1 MPASNKQKITRSVS
15 INKYKKKE
23 IPSTNKSTT
32 SAQCRTVDR
41 LSKANPHL
49 QQSGR
54 VERGR
59 LVKRVQLQ
67 LWRGRVVWGSRS
79 GGSCIEKSRL
89 LLLLLLMRPLCVLLL
104 LVVMMVVRLLLLLT
118 GVGQ

>member
-1 MPASNKQKITRSVS
+1 MPASNKQKNHTVS
-15 INKYKKKE
+15 IHQQIQKKKKE

-49 QQSGR
+49 QQSRR

-104 LVVMMVVRLLLLLT
+104 LVVMMVVRLLLFQL
-118 GVGQ
+118 G